1 MKQHILVSLSEA
13 QSALESLLKN
23 ADALNK
29 VEEAATLLIDVFS
42 KRGRVYACG
51 NGGSMCDAM
60 HFAEELTG
68 RYRLDRGGLAA
79 TAISDAGHLTCVGN
93 DLGYEQVFSRYI
105 EAHGRPGDCLVALST
120 SGTSKNIIRA
130 ATAAK
135 SLGMYVIILSGKQSS
150 ALAEL
155 SDVYVNTPGGK
166 FADRVQELHI
176 KIIHILIELIERHFF
191 PENYVQYDVSNPT
204 LSA

>member
-1 MKQHILVSLSEA
+1 MKQHIVASLAEA
-13 QSALESLLKN
+13 QSALDSLLKN
-23 ADALNK
+23 ADALK
-29 VEEAATLLIDVFS
+29 TVEEAATLLIQVFS
-42 KRGRVYACG
+42 ERGRVYACG

-120 SGTSKNIIRA
+120 SGTSKNIVRA
-130 ATAAK
+130 ATTAK
-135 SLGMYVIILSGKQSS
+135 SLGMHVIILSGKQN
-150 ALAEL
+150 AVLATMT
-155 SDVYVNTPGGK
+155 DVYICTPGGR

-176 KIIHILIELIERHFF
+176 KVLHILIELIERHFF
-191 PENYVQYDVSNPT
+191 PENYVNEPRST
-204 LSA
+204 T

>member
-1 MKQHILVSLSEA
+1 MASLSEA
-13 QSALESLLKN
+13 QSALDSLLKN
-23 ADALNK
+23 ADALKK

-42 KRGRVYACG
+42 RRDRVYACG

-135 SLGMYVIILSGKQSS
+135 SLGMHVIILSGKQNS
-150 ALAEL
+150 ALAEM
-155 SDVYVNTPGGK
+155 SDIYVNTPGGK

-176 KIIHILIELIERHFF
+176 KILHILIELIERHFF
-191 PENYVQYDVSNPT
+191 PENYVDQG
-204 LSA
+204 A

>member
-1 MKQHILVSLSEA
+1 LKQHIVASLTEA
-13 QSALESLLKN
+13 QAALNSLLSSSDGLASIEN
-23 ADALNK
+23 A
-29 VEEAATLLIDVFS
+29 AALLIQVFS
-42 KRGRVYACG
+42 QRGRVYVCG

-68 RYRLDRGGLAA
+68 RYRLDRGALAA

-120 SGTSKNIIRA
+120 SGTSRNILRA
-130 ATAAK
+130 AEVAK
-135 SLGMYVIILSGKQSS
+135 SLGIHVITLSGRQN
-150 ALAEL
+150 AFLAAL
-155 SDVYVNTPGGK
+155 SDVYVCTPGGT

-176 KIIHILIELIERHFF
+176 KVLHILIELVERHFF
-191 PENYVQYDVSNPT
+191 PDNYAEPGNHC
-204 LSA
+204 

>member
-1 MKQHILVSLSEA
+1 MASLSEA
-13 QSALESLLKN
+13 QSALDSLLKN
-23 ADALNK
+23 ADALKK

-42 KRGRVYACG
+42 RRGRVYACG
-51 NGGSMCDAM
+51 NDGSMCDAM

-135 SLGMYVIILSGKQSS
+135 SLGMHVIILSGKQNS
-150 ALAEL
+150 ALAEM
-155 SDVYVNTPGGK
+155 SDIYVNTPGGK
-166 FADRVQELHI
+166 FADRVRELHI
-176 KIIHILIELIERHFF
+176 KILHILIELIERHFF
-191 PENYVQYDVSNPT
+191 PENYVDQG
-204 LSA
+204 A

>member
-1 MKQHILVSLSEA
+1 MKQHILASLLEA
-13 QSALESLLKN
+13 QTALDALLQN
-23 ADALNK
+23 ADALK
-29 VEEAATLLIDVFS
+29 TVEEAAALLIQVFAA
-42 KRGRVYACG
+42 RGRVYACG

-120 SGTSKNIIRA
+120 SGTSKNVVRA
-130 ATAAK
+130 ATSAK
-135 SLGMYVIILSGKQSS
+135 SLGMHVIVLSGKQSS
-150 ALAEL
+150 ALAAM
-155 SDVYVNTPGGK
+155 SDVYICTPGGK

-176 KIIHILIELIERHFF
+176 KILHILIEMIERHFF
-191 PENYVQYDVSNPT
+191 PENYIG
-204 LSA
+204 

>member
-1 MKQHILVSLSEA
+1 MQTHIQSSLQEA
-13 QSALESLLKN
+13 HAALTNLLANPERLASIEK
-23 ADALNK
+23 
-29 VEEAATLLIDVFS
+29 AAQLLIQVFEA
-42 KRGRVYACG
+42 KGRVYSCG

-68 RYRLDRGGLAA
+68 RYRLDRKALGA

-93 DLGYEQVFSRYI
+93 DHGYEQVFSRYI

-130 ATAAK
+130 AEAAK
-135 SLGMYVIILSGKQSS
+135 AAGMSVIILSGRPSEK
-150 ALAEL
+150 LEPL
-155 SDVYVNTPGGK
+155 STVYINTPGGQ

-176 KIIHILIELIERHFF
+176 KVLHILIELIERHFF
-191 PENYVQYDVSNPT
+191 PENYK
-204 LSA
+204 A